1 MVACVS
7 EPCTWCR
14 VPVGDDDGFR
24 LAAPGGRAVFCRLE
38 HVVPWAMSGA
48 TFDPA
53 ARESED
59 ESDLGLGVC
68 AQCGADLEADAVLL
82 VRHRGR
88 HRIGDG
94 FCDVAHLSSWAKHG
108 GRFRAGA

>member
-1 MVACVS
+1 MS

-24 LAAPGGRAVFCRLE
+24 LTGTRGRAVFCRLE
-38 HVVPWAMSGA
+38 HVVPWVMSGPVFETTSGA
-48 TFDPA
+48 SA
-53 ARESED
+53 G

-68 AQCGADLEADAVLL
+68 AQCGADLEADAVVL
-82 VRHRGR
+82 VRHRGP

-94 FCDVAHLSSWAKHG
+94 FCDVDHLGTWAKRG

>member
-1 MVACVS
+1 VS

-24 LAAPGGRAVFCRLE
+24 LAGTCGRAVFCRLE
-38 HVVPWAMSGA
+38 HVVPWALRGA
-48 TFDPA
+48 AFDTAPTNP
-53 ARESED
+53 D
-59 ESDLGLGVC
+59 GDSDLGLGVC
-68 AQCGADLEADAVLL
+68 AECGADLEADAVLL
-82 VRHRGR
+82 IRHRGQ

-94 FCDVAHLSSWAKHG
+94 FCDVSHLSSWAKHG

>member
-1 MVACVS
+1 VS

-24 LAAPGGRAVFCRLE
+24 LAATRGGAVFCRLE
-38 HVVPWAMSGA
+38 HVVPWAMSGGA
-48 TFDPA
+48 FDTAPPTGG
-53 ARESED
+53 
-59 ESDLGLGVC
+59 ESDLGLGLGVC
-68 AQCGADLEADAVLL
+68 AECGADLEADAVVL
-82 VRHRGR
+82 VRHRGH

-94 FCDVAHLSSWAKHG
+94 FCDVNHLSSWAKHG

>member
-1 MVACVS
+1 MS

-14 VPVGDDDGFR
+14 VPVGEDDGFR
-24 LAAPGGRAVFCRLE
+24 LAAARGRAVFCRLE
-38 HVVPWAMSGA
+38 HVVPWAMSGPA
-48 TFDPA
+48 FDA
-53 ARESED
+53 APGPVP

-68 AQCGADLEADAVLL
+68 AECGAELDDDAVLL
-82 VRHRGR
+82 VRHRGQ

-94 FCDVAHLSSWAKHG
+94 FCDVGHLSSWARNG

>member
-1 MVACVS
+1 VS

-14 VPVGDDDGFR
+14 VPVADDDGFR
-24 LAAPGGRAVFCRLE
+24 LTGPRGRAVFCRLE

-48 TFDPA
+48 AFDPDA
-53 ARESED
+53 PAPD
-59 ESDLGLGVC
+59 AESDLGLGVC
-68 AQCGADLEADAVLL
+68 AECGADLEGDAILL
-82 VRHRGR
+82 VRHRAQ

-94 FCDVAHLSSWAKHG
+94 FCDVGHLSRWAKHG

>member
-1 MVACVS
+1 MS

-24 LAAPGGRAVFCRLE
+24 LVGTRGGAVFCRLE

-48 TFDPA
+48 AFETAPA
-53 ARESED
+53 VPDR

-68 AQCGADLEADAVLL
+68 AECGADLEADAVLL
-82 VRHRGR
+82 VRHRGQ

-94 FCDVAHLSSWAKHG
+94 FCDVPHLTSWAKNG